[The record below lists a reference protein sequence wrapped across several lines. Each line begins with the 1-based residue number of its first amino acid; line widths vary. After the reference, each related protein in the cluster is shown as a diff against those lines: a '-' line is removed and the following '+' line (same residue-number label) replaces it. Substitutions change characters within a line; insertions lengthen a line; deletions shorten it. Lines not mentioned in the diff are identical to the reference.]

1 MYQDPFCPNLGLD
14 LVQAAKN
21 ELEFLRLVDQH
32 PNLYKGPVLKNAI
45 RRYEIYWLPLAVREG
60 YGSRFL
66 AAPLDIAWVWH
77 VHMLAPHYYEQDC
90 ISSVSKIVD
99 HVPLDPLQ
107 RKGGLEKA
115 KYLWEREYPDEPF
128 EINLDQPLDVL
139 KVYKKSKIQYDLEEA
154 CYRQSKF
161 CYQVS
166 LPHFRDTKFLQKAV
180 DRYEHHLQLK
190 KRNPKVFF
198 VQCYDFDLIWHV
210 HQLHPVSYKQTTTHF
225 LGRLLHHDDTPTS
238 RSPGSKLNDS
248 EMETRASWKAAGLQ
262 FSKPGAMYRG
272 DPPNPSPPTPMWL
285 YAPLAHSEYTVDI
298 LQVETF
304 NMGKKTFVIQLDG
317 PRKEEILSHAFKG
330 NRAVK
335 NLKAKRFTVD
345 NNKMHTVTAR
355 IYQRRMFFRKKF
367 VTQATVSVLPYL
379 DATPVKEVSTACV
392 TIPFNDDKVRYAAQ
406 LTMTINPPAIKKYS
420 FKVRIGT
427 FHERDHPSKYLC
439 HPQLMLSPSDLAKPL
454 LPCSAATQSVL
465 DWREREAFRYRIVH
479 SSVGVISAVEIFNLY
494 DQFVASAHTI
504 NPSSL
509 PERDAVQDAKTSI
522 VLNQVEGERAMLI
535 RGKKDW
541 AVCIGKWQKKQNP
554 LQESISRGGQAFVGI
569 RVFRLFDKQ
578 GWCVV
583 KKSRLG
589 IYVIKVD
596 SDTLIRL
603 DLRKSKIDISPHAQA
618 IPEALTLGMSVAV
631 LYLLCMPYHPKRSME
646 SSPRDQVGPAISPIV
661 SPIFQVAGYSCHT
674 VPTNIYLK
682 HVLGEDACAVYGNT
696 DGVGWYDFNKDETR
710 DCNVDPGYGGLDIP
724 NDASGTGDT
733 GGGLTAEEGDEGGDG
748 NSGHGGGC
756 VGGESGGSGG
766 GGCVSAGGSV
776 CGASGGCVGGSGG
789 GCGGGDEGGAGG
801 GGGGGCGG
809 GCGAGCGG
817 D

>member
-1 MYQDPFCPNLGLD
+1 MYQDPFCQNLGLD

-45 RRYEIYWLPLAVREG
+45 RRYEIYWLPLAAREG
-60 YGSRFL
+60 YRSTLL
-66 AAPLDIAWVWH
+66 AAPLDVAWVWH

-90 ISSVSKIVD
+90 INSVSKIVD
-99 HVPLDPLQ
+99 HLPLDPLQ

-128 EINLDQPLDVL
+128 EIDLDQSLDVL
-139 KVYKKSKIQYDLEEA
+139 TVYKKSKIQYDLEEA

-161 CYQVS
+161 SYQVS
-166 LPHFRDTKFLQKAV
+166 LPHFRDTKFLQEAV
-180 DRYEHHLQLK
+180 DRYEHHVRLK
-190 KRNPKVFF
+190 KRNPKVF
-198 VQCYDFDLIWHV
+198 VVPCYDFDLIWHV
-210 HQLHPVSYKQTTTHF
+210 HQLHPVNYKQASTRF

-238 RSPGSKLNDS
+238 RSPGSKLKDS
-248 EMETRASWKAAGLQ
+248 EMETRALWKAAGLQ
-262 FSKPGAMYRG
+262 FSKSGAMYRG
-272 DPPNPSPPTPMWL
+272 DPPDPSPPTPVWL
-285 YAPLAHSEYTVDI
+285 YAPLAHFEYEVDI

-304 NMGKKTFVIQLDG
+304 SMDKKTFVIQIDG

-330 NRAVK
+330 NRVVR

-345 NNKMHTVTAR
+345 NNKLHMITAR
-355 IYQRRMFFRKKF
+355 IYQRKMVFRKKF

-379 DATPVKEVSTACV
+379 DATRVKEVSNVYV
-392 TIPFNDDKVRYAAQ
+392 TIPFNDDKGRYATQ
-406 LTMTINPPAIKKYS
+406 LRTTINPPAIKKYS

-439 HPQLMLSPSDLAKPL
+439 HPQLMFSPSDLAKPL

-479 SSVGVISAVEIFNLY
+479 SSVGVISAVEIFSLY

-504 NPSSL
+504 HPGSL
-509 PERDAVQDAKTSI
+509 PERDALQDAKKSI

-541 AVCIGKWQKKQNP
+541 AVCIGKWQNEHSA
-554 LQESISRGGQAFVGI
+554 QESRSRGRQAFVGI
-569 RVFRLFDKQ
+569 RIFRLFGKP

-589 IYVIKVD
+589 IYVIKVN

-618 IPEALTLGMSVAV
+618 IPEALALGMSVAV
-631 LYLLCMPYHPKRSME
+631 LYLLCMPYLPKRSME
-646 SSPRDQVGPAISPIV
+646 SSPRDQVGPTISPIV
-661 SPIFQVAGYSCHT
+661 SPIFQVAGYSCRT
-674 VPTNIYLK
+674 VPTNVYLK
-682 HVLGEDACAVYGNT
+682 HVLGEDACAVYGST
-696 DGVGWYDFNKDETR
+696 EGDGWYDFNKDETR
-710 DCNVDPGYGGLDIP
+710 DCNAGPGYGGLDIP
-724 NDASGTGDT
+724 NDTNGTGDA
-733 GGGLTAEEGDEGGDG
+733 GGGLSVEEGDEGDE
-748 NSGHGGGC
+748 NCGHGGAC
-756 VGGESGGSGG
+756 VGGESGECSGG
-766 GGCVSAGGSV
+766 GCISTGGSV
-776 CGASGGCVGGSGG
+776 CGASGGCVGGGGG
-789 GCGGGDEGGAGG
+789 GCGGGDGGGGGAVC

-809 GCGAGCGG
+809 GCGG